1 MRLKHNLYTKYKNAR
16 HPAYRKAARNATI
29 EVRHAKRNSERKLAA
44 NIDTDR
50 KSFYAYVRSRSK
62 VKSNIGPLT
71 EDNGN
76 TSALPQD
83 LADSF
88 NQFSASVFTIEN
100 LTDIPS
106 ADNVFMD

>member
-1 MRLKHNLYTKYKNAR
+1 MR
-16 HPAYRKAARNATI
+16 HPVYRKATRNATS
-29 EVRHAKRNSERKLAA
+29 EVCHAKRNFERKLAA

-50 KSFYAYVRSRSK
+50 KSFYAYVRRRSK

-71 EDNGN
+71 DDNGN
-76 TSALPQD
+76 TTALPQD

-88 NQFSASVFTIEN
+88 NQFFASVFTVEN

-106 ADNVFMD
+106 ADNVFTE

>member
-1 MRLKHNLYTKYKNAR
+1 MRLKHNLYKKYKNVR

-106 ADNVFMD
+106 ADNVFTD